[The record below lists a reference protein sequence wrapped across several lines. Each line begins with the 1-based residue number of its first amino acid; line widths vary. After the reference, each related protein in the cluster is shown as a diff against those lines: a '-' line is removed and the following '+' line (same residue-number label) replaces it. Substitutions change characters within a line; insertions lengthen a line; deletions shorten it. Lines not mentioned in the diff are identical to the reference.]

1 MSEAPPL
8 PATLLGGTPG
18 EAASVPEAP
27 PPGPLPKSG
36 VCAAAGMLSCLDLMV
51 VGAGTAVDRTAAPA
65 GVLLPIKRF
74 SNAKWARRL
83 CQPP

>member
-1 MSEAPPL
+1 MPEAPPL

-36 VCAAAGMLSCLDLMV
+36 VCAAAGASSCLVWV
-51 VGAGTAVDRTAAPA
+51 VLGAGTAVDRTAAPA
-65 GVLLPIKRF
+65 GRSSQLSGSQR
-74 SNAKWARRL
+74 
-83 CQPP
+83 